1 MKIADLPKVKQKG
14 HKRGRKVAGLRKQ
27 VILSGSTWPFEKE
40 RTNWGG
46 MKIADLPK
54 VKQKG
59 HKRDKIRLK
68 RHELLEEKMKEMPKM
83 IEEYREKV
91 RASRRGDVLSP
102 YDKLFLSRKAQR
114 IKVK

>member
-1 MKIADLPKVKQKG
+1 MNPLRIDEDEEGYAENDVLTVRRAIRTCAAITRRQAKLS
-14 HKRGRKVAGLRKQ
+14 GRKVAGLRKQ

-68 RHELLEEKMKEMPKM
+68 RCV
-83 IEEYREKV
+83 V
-91 RASRRGDVLSP
+91 R
-102 YDKLFLSRKAQR
+102 YDPCAFLPSGQQH
-114 IKVK
+114 